1 MNANPFT
8 LGHLN
13 LVERAAKECD
23 TVHLFVLSEE
33 ASLVPFDVRWKLVT
47 EGVAHLNN
55 VICHPSGPYMISSA
69 TFPSYFLKDE
79 QAVITGHA
87 IYTEDFLREASNVEI
102 LKISLQST

>member
-1 MNANPFT
+1 MELSLIHIYANPFT
-8 LGHLN
+8 LGHLS

-47 EGVAHLNN
+47 EGVAHLSN

-69 TFPSYFLKDE
+69 TVSYTHLDVYKRQVHGTAGFFVL
-79 QAVITGHA
+79 A
-87 IYTEDFLREASNVEI
+87 
-102 LKISLQST
+102 

>member
-8 LGHLN
+8 LGHLS

-47 EGVAHLNN
+47 EGVAHLSN

-79 QAVITGHA
+79 QAVI
-87 IYTEDFLREASNVEI
+87 L
-102 LKISLQST
+102 SLIHI